1 MAKKEKTKIITGK
14 KKIVK
19 VKSLRTHKHLITLND
34 QEDKA
39 LLRYMSKYKVLNKT
53 KFIRETLML
62 AIIRK
67 FEEDHPTLF
76 D

>member
-1 MAKKEKTKIITGK
+1 MAKEQVPLK
-14 KKIVK
+14 KSKN
-19 VKSLRTHKHLITLND
+19 SLRTHKYVFTLND
-34 QEDKA
+34 EEERA
-39 LLRYMSKYKVLNKT
+39 LNRYIEKYKVHNRSR
-53 KFIRETLML
+53 FIRETLML